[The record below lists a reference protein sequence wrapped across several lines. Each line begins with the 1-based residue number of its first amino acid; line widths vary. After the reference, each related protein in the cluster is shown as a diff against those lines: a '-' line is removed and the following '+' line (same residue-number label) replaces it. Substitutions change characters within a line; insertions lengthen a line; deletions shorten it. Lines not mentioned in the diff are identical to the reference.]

1 MNPCIPPPDCHL
13 IFGCGIVHPPV
24 HPPIID
30 IHIDVIVTV
39 SVTTTLP
46 PWTCDLPECDP
57 QIIYHTDDVICC
69 HWCDCGPGGDSTG
82 TVVVIINNTIT
93 IDIDTCGDICGTD
106 ANGETYVIIVTGCL
120 GVVCEPV
127 ECEIVIYNPCLD
139 PDYLTI

>member
-1 MNPCIPPPDCHL
+1 
-13 IFGCGIVHPPV
+13 
-24 HPPIID
+24 
-30 IHIDVIVTV
+30 
-39 SVTTTLP
+39 
-46 PWTCDLPECDP
+46 LPECDP